1 MTTTI
6 RTRATVGEDGK
17 LEVMLS
23 GELPPGEH
31 EVVITVEEA
40 SPAKRK
46 FRVKDFP
53 VNDTP
58 WDDSISLRREDMYGD
73 DGR

>member
-1 MTTTI
+1 MTTI

-17 LEVMLS
+17 LEAMLS

-31 EVVITVEEA
+31 DVVITVEEA
-40 SPAKRK
+40 PAPKRK
-46 FRVKDFP
+46 FRIEDFP
-53 VNDTP
+53 INDTP
-58 WDDSISLRREDMYGD
+58 WDDLISLRREDMYGD